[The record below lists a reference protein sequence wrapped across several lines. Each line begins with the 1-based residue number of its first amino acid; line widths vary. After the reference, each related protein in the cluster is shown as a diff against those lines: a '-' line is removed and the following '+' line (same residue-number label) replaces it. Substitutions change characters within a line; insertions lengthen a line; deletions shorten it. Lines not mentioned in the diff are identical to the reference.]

1 MGRPRQYAT
10 ATERQ
15 AAYRRR
21 MKTTT
26 IWVDRETFTRMDQAV
41 ITLQDEIW
49 RALNRGAPLA
59 RALYRSHPVGTL
71 EEAVAWILQQIQQ
84 APHTSDEAP
93 RQDATNKG
101 ETC

>member
-26 IWVDRETFTRMDQAV
+26 IWVDREAFTRMDRAV
-41 ITLQDEIW
+41 ISLQDEIW
-49 RALNRGAPLA
+49 RAFTRGTPRA
-59 RALYRSHPVGTL
+59 RALYRSQPVDTV
-71 EEAVAWILQQIQQ
+71 EAAVAWILQQIQPPQ
-84 APHTSDEAP
+84 RTSAEEP
-93 RQDATNKG
+93 RQDATKKE